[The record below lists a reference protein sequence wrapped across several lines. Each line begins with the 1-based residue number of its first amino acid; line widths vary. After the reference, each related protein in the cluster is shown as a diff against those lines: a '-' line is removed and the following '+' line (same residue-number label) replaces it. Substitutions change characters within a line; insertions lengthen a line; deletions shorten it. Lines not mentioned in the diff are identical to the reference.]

1 MAEYELSWITD
12 NLALGHAPMSFAEL
26 HSLRRQGIGGIIN
39 LCAEFCDLHEIEESS
54 GFEVYYLPVCD
65 NEAPA
70 EPELERAL
78 DWLDEAVYLGKKV
91 LVHCRFGMG
100 RTATF
105 VAAYLLRKGFGLKL
119 AKKKVEEAR
128 SMHSSF
134 SQWRLLRRYSKKS
147 RALTIRE
154 PSLENRRIVDLSS
167 FFHDYEALLQ
177 QVEEIFSESA
187 AKNPELLSCG
197 SETDECCYD
206 YVELSFVEAAY
217 LNHHMNRGLPSPK
230 RRNAID
236 RAVQVSRRIRQI
248 RKNLE
253 IQAVQPVDDE
263 SRFRKAYNESRIL
276 CPLSV
281 DSKCEM
287 YVFRP
292 LACRMFGLLQG
303 WRKRP
308 AEVLLQGK
316 AGELLDAQSFIELLQ
331 VTLKKISADM
341 LYALTSLFSEE
352 DDLTFPLSDSVSGR
366 FIQKYFEFLSH
377 VRHESRPAE
386 P

>member
-1 MAEYELSWITD
+1 MAAYELSWITD
-12 NLALGHAPMSFAEL
+12 NLALGHAPMSFDEL
-26 HSLRRQGIGGIIN
+26 HSIRTQGIGAIIN
-39 LCAEFCDLHEIEESS
+39 LCGEFCDLHEIEESS

-65 NEAPA
+65 NEVPT
-70 EPELERAL
+70 EQELERAL

-147 RALTIRE
+147 KILTIRE
-154 PSLENRRIVDLSS
+154 PSLENRRIVDLSH
-167 FFHDYEALLQ
+167 FFHDYESLLQ
-177 QVEEIFSESA
+177 RVEEVFSESA
-187 AKNPELLSCG
+187 ATNPELLSCG

-217 LNHHMNRGLPSPK
+217 LSHHMNRVLAGQERK
-230 RRNAID
+230 NAIE

-248 RKNLE
+248 NKNLE
-253 IQAVQPVDDE
+253 IQAARMTDDL
-263 SRFRKAYNESRIL
+263 SGFKDAYNESRIL
-276 CPLSV
+276 CPLNV

-292 LACRMFGLLQG
+292 LACRMFGLL
-303 WRKRP
+303 K
-308 AEVLLQGK
+308 
-316 AGELLDAQSFIELLQ
+316 
-331 VTLKKISADM
+331 
-341 LYALTSLFSEE
+341 
-352 DDLTFPLSDSVSGR
+352 
-366 FIQKYFEFLSH
+366 
-377 VRHESRPAE
+377 
-386 P
+386 